1 MRGSL
6 WDAPCRGGALLRPF
20 SRRNQHQRAEQSPA
34 PTTCPRKKVTSI
46 KILIAP
52 SIDGS
57 CSKATSCKPDTSVSG
72 GAYQDARKVS
82 LVWNDIQNIDACLNS
97 EAERT
102 KRVQALF
109 SPPHLFSCE
118 RKEGA
123 VGDMRQLQICSNLSG
138 AARQLP
144 WKGSL

>member
-1 MRGSL
+1 M
-6 WDAPCRGGALLRPF
+6 AVVLR
-20 SRRNQHQRAEQSPA
+20 QL
-34 PTTCPRKKVTSI
+34 VTN
-46 KILIAP
+46 LMP
-52 SIDGS
+52 
-57 CSKATSCKPDTSVSG
+57 SVSG

-102 KRVQALF
+102 KRVKHSFL
-109 SPPHLFSCE
+109 PHLFSCE
-118 RKEGA
+118 RKDGA